1 MIGRTPAYVRATRPL
16 RHGVITDFETTEQM
30 LRHFIRRVLGRARA
44 RTDVM
49 LCIPSGLT
57 QVERSAVVDAVL
69 AAGAARAYLIEEPL
83 AAAIGAGLPVSDP
96 VGSMV
101 VDVGGGTSEM
111 AVTSLGS
118 MAVSSSL
125 RIGGYDFDEAIA
137 RSVLDEDGLLIGLE
151 QAEGLKLRIGAA
163 LPSFGDAEADEVA
176 GRDVGAG
183 ILRRASIPG
192 KLVRS
197 ALQRPL
203 GQIAAAVNDMLER
216 TPPELSAD
224 LATHGLT
231 LVGGGALLPR
241 LDDLLRQRTGLRVT
255 VDGEP
260 LTTVARGAGRALGGL
275 DRLRPEAG
283 SRRSR

>member
-1 MIGRTPAYVRATRPL
+1 
-16 RHGVITDFETTEQM
+16 VISDFETTEQM
-30 LRHFIRRVLGRARA
+30 LRHFIRRVLGRVNG

-69 AAGAARAYLIEEPL
+69 AAGASRAYLIEEAL
-83 AAAIGAGLPVSDP
+83 AAAIGAGLPVSEA

-137 RSVLDEDGLLIGLE
+137 RSVLQEDGLLIGLE
-151 QAEGLKLRIGAA
+151 QAETLKLKIGAA
-163 LPSFGDAEADEVA
+163 LSGRGAAESDEVA
-176 GRDVGAG
+176 GRDAVVGL
-183 ILRRASIPG
+183 LRRAS
-192 KLVRS
+192 VHADRVHD
-197 ALQRPL
+197 ALRRPL
-203 GQIAAAVNDMLER
+203 DQITAAVNDTLER

-224 LATHGLT
+224 LATQGLT
-231 LVGGGALLPR
+231 LVGGGALLPGF
-241 LDDLLRQRTGLRVT
+241 DELLRRQTGLRVT
-255 VDGEP
+255 VDDDP
-260 LTTVARGAGRALGGL
+260 LTTVARGAGSALGQL
-275 DRLRPEAG
+275 ERLRPETG
-283 SRRSR
+283 SRRRR

>member
-1 MIGRTPAYVRATRPL
+1 MIGRTPAYVRAVRPL
-16 RHGVITDFETTEQM
+16 RHGVISDFETTEQM
-30 LRHFIRRVLGRARA
+30 LRYFIRRVLGRGSG

-69 AAGAARAYLIEEPL
+69 GAGASRAYLIEEAL

-118 MAVSSSL
+118 MAVSTSL
-125 RIGGYDFDEAIA
+125 RVGGYDFDEAIA
-137 RSVLDEDGLLIGLE
+137 RAVLDEDGLLIGLE
-151 QAEGLKLRIGAA
+151 QAEVLKLRIGAA
-163 LPSFGDAEADEVA
+163 LKGTSAAEAEEVA
-176 GRDVGAG
+176 GRDVGVG
-183 ILRRASIPG
+183 LLRRTSIDADQ
-192 KLVRS
+192 VHA

-203 GQIAAAVNDMLER
+203 QQITTAVNETLER

-224 LATHGLT
+224 LATNGVT
-231 LVGGGALLPR
+231 LVGGGALLPGFDR
-241 LDDLLRQRTGLRVT
+241 LLKGETGLQVT
-255 VDGEP
+255 VDDDP
-260 LTTVARGAGRALGGL
+260 LTTVARGAGKALGQL
-275 DRLRPEAG
+275 EHLRPEAG
-283 SRRSR
+283 SKRRR